1 MGSNLAPL
9 VLLMMPVN
17 EEDEWP
23 RLWPWP
29 VLPEAPVDAVV
40 AELDELWL
48 TKTNEQYS
56 L

>member
-1 MGSNLAPL
+1 MGSNLTPL

-29 VLPEAPVDAVV
+29 EMPVDAVV
-40 AELDELWL
+40 AKLDELLL